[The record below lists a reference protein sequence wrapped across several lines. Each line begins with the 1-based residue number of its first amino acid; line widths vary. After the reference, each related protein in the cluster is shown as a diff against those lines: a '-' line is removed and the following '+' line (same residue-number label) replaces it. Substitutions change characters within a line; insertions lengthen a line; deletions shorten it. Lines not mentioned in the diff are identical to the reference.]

1 MSAYRK
7 VNMPVVSVAYIGL
20 LALVAA
26 TPVLLFFDN
35 LVVGGAIQLYAAIGM
50 MIIAAAIRPGEAR
63 HFFKLIRVPA
73 ALGAIPLTWMLIQ
86 LLPIPLHGLSR
97 SIWESAASALNTPL
111 LASIS
116 IDPGLTLIALCRFVS
131 MLAIAFVAAAVS
143 IDRQRAEKLL
153 LMLASI
159 AAVISL
165 ALLVNQLGGFD
176 LLEETDAGRAH
187 ATVVTAGIIG
197 IVLFVASAIMIIERY
212 EMRRHDHESLPPLLI
227 LSSIVI
233 AGLLVCSLTLVAG
246 DASYAIF
253 AAACGVAT
261 VVIIY
266 FVRRIGF
273 GPGAGLAIGCVA
285 IVAVAAIIWTKGH
298 PIAGDIS
305 LRYMTGAKADVVSLD
320 SRIIDEVGLG
330 GSGAGTFEAISLI
343 YGTPAPLEVF
353 RPSTFAAQIAI
364 ELGRPALWIIVG
376 LACALIVM
384 CAQATFTRGRDF
396 FYPLAGAGVTVAMIL
411 NSFNNSGLTNPA
423 ISLIVAV
430 ALGLG
435 LAQRIGRTV

>member
-1 MSAYRK
+1 
-7 VNMPVVSVAYIGL
+7 MPLVSVAYIGL

-35 LVVGGAIQLYAAIGM
+35 LIVGGAIQLYAALGM
-50 MIIAAAIRPGEAR
+50 MIVAAAIRPGQAR
-63 HFFKLIRVPA
+63 HFVKLIRVPA
-73 ALGAIPLTWMLIQ
+73 ALGAIPLIWMLIQ
-86 LLPIPLHGLSR
+86 LLPIPIHGLSR

-111 LASIS
+111 SASIT
-116 IDPGLTLIALCRFVS
+116 IDPGLTLIALCRFAS

-153 LMLASI
+153 WVLASA
-159 AAVISL
+159 AAVITLTLFAS
-165 ALLVNQLGGFD
+165 QLGGFN
-176 LLEETDAGRAH
+176 LLNKADGSRAH
-187 ATVVTAGIIG
+187 ATNVAAAIIG
-197 IVLFVASAIMIIERY
+197 IVLFVTSVIMIIERY
-212 EMRRHDHESLPPLLI
+212 EIRRHHHNSLSPLLI
-227 LSSIVI
+227 PSSIMI

-246 DASYAIF
+246 DTSYAIF
-253 AAACGVAT
+253 AAACGIAT

-298 PIAGDIS
+298 PIAGDLS
-305 LRYMTGAKADVVSLD
+305 LRYMTGGKADVVSLD

-330 GSGAGTFEAISLI
+330 GSGAGTFGAITLI
-343 YGTPAPLEVF
+343 YGTKAPLDVF
-353 RPSTFAAQIAI
+353 RPSTFAGQIAI

-384 CAQATFTRGRDF
+384 CVQAVFTRGRDF
-396 FYPLAGAGVTVAMIL
+396 FYPLAGAGVAVAMIL
-411 NSFNNSGLTNPA
+411 NSFSSSDLTNPA
-423 ISLIVAV
+423 ISLLVAV
-430 ALGLG
+430 TLGLG
-435 LAQRIGRTV
+435 LAQRISRTP